1 MRKKWM
7 SSTLALV
14 LAGTTVASM
23 MPAVPVSAKGAEAAS
38 GTTYYVDS
46 KKGKDSNAGTSE
58 SEAFQTL
65 DKVNELDL
73 NPGDTILLKKALYLK
88 IRRLNLQK
96 KIVVQQ
102 KLR

>member
-23 MPAVPVSAKGAEAAS
+23 MPAVPVSAKGAEATS

-46 KKGKDSNAGTSE
+46 KKGKDSNA
-58 SEAFQTL
+58 
-65 DKVNELDL
+65 
-73 NPGDTILLKKALYLK
+73 
-88 IRRLNLQK
+88 
-96 KIVVQQ
+96 
-102 KLR
+102 

>member
-73 NPGDTILLKKALYLK
+73 NPGDTILLKKGSGKSIYL
-88 IRRLNLQK
+88 RRRRQTTD
-96 KIVVQQ
+96 
-102 KLR
+102 

>member
-46 KKGKDSNAGTSE
+46 KKGKDSNA
-58 SEAFQTL
+58 
-65 DKVNELDL
+65 
-73 NPGDTILLKKALYLK
+73 YY
-88 IRRLNLQK
+88 
-96 KIVVQQ
+96 
-102 KLR
+102 

>member
-46 KKGKDSNAGTSE
+46 KKRK
-58 SEAFQTL
+58 
-65 DKVNELDL
+65 
-73 NPGDTILLKKALYLK
+73 
-88 IRRLNLQK
+88 R
-96 KIVVQQ
+96 
-102 KLR
+102 

>member
-46 KKGKDSNAGTSE
+46 KKGKIATQE
-58 SEAFQTL
+58 
-65 DKVNELDL
+65 
-73 NPGDTILLKKALYLK
+73 
-88 IRRLNLQK
+88 LQK
-96 KIVVQQ
+96 AKHFRHWI
-102 KLR
+102 R

>member
-23 MPAVPVSAKGAEAAS
+23 MPAVPVSAKGAEATS

-46 KKGKDSNAGTSE
+46 KKGKDSTSV
-58 SEAFQTL
+58 SLSIFL
-65 DKVNELDL
+65 NSLFISLIFSGVVNVIA
-73 NPGDTILLKKALYLK
+73 T
-88 IRRLNLQK
+88 
-96 KIVVQQ
+96 
-102 KLR
+102 